1 MCAQRIALSSSFN
14 VYFLGIPDKVCLCVG
29 YAYIRLHTHTQK
41 NQQKTLCGGTQLTSS
56 SWSRSLFSERKCK
69 RMKTLQPLW
78 DKSPLV
84 HVRMCVCVS
93 SPLCLLWRHTATCLC
108 RCRLAGASSVV
119 LQALQ
124 NALSQKFDVSVCLW
138 VRMNELQLLQAAL
151 LQQHAAVASGCRQHG
166 VIQR

>member
-84 HVRMCVCVS
+84 HVRMCVCVCLH
-93 SPLCLLWRHTATCLC
+93 LCVYCGGTRRLVCVDAGWPVRALWF
-108 RCRLAGASSVV
+108 CRLSRMLLAKSLTSACVCGCVWTSSSCCRPPSSNSM
-119 LQALQ
+119 LQ
-124 NALSQKFDVSVCLW
+124 
-138 VRMNELQLLQAAL
+138 
-151 LQQHAAVASGCRQHG
+151 
-166 VIQR
+166 